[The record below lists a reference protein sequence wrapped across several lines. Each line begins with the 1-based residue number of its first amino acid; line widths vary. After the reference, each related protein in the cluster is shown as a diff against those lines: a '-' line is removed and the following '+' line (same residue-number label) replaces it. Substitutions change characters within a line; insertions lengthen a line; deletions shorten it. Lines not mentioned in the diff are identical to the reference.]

1 VPDDSERADVE
12 NDRRGRLR
20 PHPRRAHADRRG
32 PRLGSGPPRRRRPW
46 CHRPSVS
53 SPWSSNGP
61 SHPTRPARPAPRRG
75 DGRAPPRAA
84 RPADPVRR
92 LHRAG
97 RPRAHGRRCG
107 RFRRCL
113 PRRGPGGCRRLRSA
127 RGHRP
132 RARAPRGLHA
142 HARRPRP
149 HDRRPVRPVARRD
162 VGPLRR
168 PRRSRARLGPGDR
181 DRAALR
187 TRRRARRRS
196 GVLRPPG
203 HRPAARRH
211 HVRRRGHACSGCDA
225 DRTAR
230 RVHRSSPAGR
240 SRIVSVTVQE
250 QSAKL
255 LGPLSGTATVW
266 ALELGLRLGIFDEL
280 ARRTGGASSGELAT
294 ALGLDPQYTHLVLR
308 AAFAAEILERDG
320 DRYHFA
326 EHMAGLL
333 LDQDHPAFLGGALR
347 VLVALRESFLDLRDF
362 ARSGQREWWS
372 DFDPEWI
379 EAVGT
384 HCQAYY
390 SRMLKMVVPEI
401 PGLAERFA
409 AGARYLDLACG
420 TCRGPAKILAA
431 HPATSVTAVDA
442 DEYTLEIAEREM
454 KERGLGER

>member
-1 VPDDSERADVE
+1 
-12 NDRRGRLR
+12 
-20 PHPRRAHADRRG
+20 
-32 PRLGSGPPRRRRPW
+32 
-46 CHRPSVS
+46 
-53 SPWSSNGP
+53 
-61 SHPTRPARPAPRRG
+61 
-75 DGRAPPRAA
+75 
-84 RPADPVRR
+84 
-92 LHRAG
+92 
-97 RPRAHGRRCG
+97 
-107 RFRRCL
+107 
-113 PRRGPGGCRRLRSA
+113 
-127 RGHRP
+127 
-132 RARAPRGLHA
+132 
-142 HARRPRP
+142 
-149 HDRRPVRPVARRD
+149 
-162 VGPLRR
+162 
-168 PRRSRARLGPGDR
+168 
-181 DRAALR
+181 
-187 TRRRARRRS
+187 
-196 GVLRPPG
+196 
-203 HRPAARRH
+203 
-211 HVRRRGHACSGCDA
+211 
-225 DRTAR
+225 
-230 RVHRSSPAGR
+230 
-240 SRIVSVTVQE
+240 VSVTVQE

-454 KERGLGER
+454 KERGLGERFRFVQSYLEDLDLDGGHDVAIINVSLHEARDMEAVVARAHAALDDGGTFLVSEFPFPEREDECRTVPGRLMCGVQFFEAHIGCQLLPSRRFVELLEGAGFRDVGVIDVNPLHAVIHGVK